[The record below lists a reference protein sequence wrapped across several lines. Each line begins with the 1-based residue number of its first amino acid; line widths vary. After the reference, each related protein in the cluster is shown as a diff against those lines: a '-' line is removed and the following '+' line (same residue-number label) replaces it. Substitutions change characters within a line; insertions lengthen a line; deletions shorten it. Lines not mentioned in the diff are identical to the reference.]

1 VTTVQAAV
9 SGIFD
14 LVAAYEAKGACA
26 GVRAAHVPVL
36 ALERPDARTRERV
49 LDTARALVHETG
61 AAAIVLGCAGM
72 STLRSD
78 LERALPVPIVDGV
91 PAAVRI
97 LESTLAPRRVK

>member
-1 VTTVQAAV
+1 
-9 SGIFD
+9 
-14 LVAAYEAKGACA
+14 
-26 GVRAAHVPVL
+26 
-36 ALERPDARTRERV
+36 
-49 LDTARALVHETG
+49 
-61 AAAIVLGCAGM
+61 M